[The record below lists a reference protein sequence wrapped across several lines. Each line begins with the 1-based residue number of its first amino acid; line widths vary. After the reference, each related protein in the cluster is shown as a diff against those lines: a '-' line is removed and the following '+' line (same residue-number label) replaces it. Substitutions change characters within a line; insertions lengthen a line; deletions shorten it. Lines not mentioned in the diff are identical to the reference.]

1 MVHALA
7 ESCRVLKVGGRL
19 VDLRPY
25 SSGWPL
31 EVVTQDT
38 QLLAGPLDDS
48 IGLSADIASDDAVLE
63 ALQRGWFEV
72 ENKTSFQYTY
82 CWDTVDGMHEFLKA
96 NWKESATVPDSVL
109 SKARCLVQSAHKPVQ
124 IRIRRTMSLASYRKL
139 AEAK

>member
-7 ESCRVLKVGGRL
+7 ESCRVLKAGGRL

-31 EVVTQDT
+31 EVVTPNT
-38 QLLAGPLDDS
+38 QMLAGPLDDT
-48 IGLSADIASDDAVLE
+48 IGQSVDIASDTAVLE
-63 ALQRGWFEV
+63 ALQRGWFQA

-82 CWDTVDGMHEFLKA
+82 YWDTVDDMHEYLEA
-96 NWKESATVPDSVL
+96 NWEESATVPDSVL
-109 SKARCLVQSAHKPVQ
+109 SKARRLVQRANKPAQ